1 MLKLSNLKDKN
12 KRVHEL
18 LDRTERKG
26 IKYQMTH
33 LLANLP
39 MCELKTADIH
49 LLQQV
54 GLQQFWKLT
63 IAMHLTRLVSHPL
76 HDHQFSI
83 RI

>member
-1 MLKLSNLKDKN
+1 MLKLSNLKDKI

-39 MCELKTADIH
+39 IGEL
-49 LLQQV
+49 
-54 GLQQFWKLT
+54 
-63 IAMHLTRLVSHPL
+63 
-76 HDHQFSI
+76 
-83 RI
+83 